1 MNPEGEFLLPI
12 FPLPN
17 LVFFPETRLPL
28 HIFEPRY
35 RQMAKDAIE
44 GEKRIGMM
52 LLKPGWEMNYY
63 GSPPV
68 YEIGTL
74 GTIEHAVALQDGR
87 FNIVLNGT
95 VRYRIL
101 EHVSDSPYRIARVI
115 AAPENAPSPME
126 AYAQRQWLTE
136 LSQQYLQG
144 LPGQTSVPEL
154 ENVKL
159 DALTNALIM
168 SLDVPPEEKQALLE
182 LDDLAQRSERV
193 GAELQRRIEGMQFLA
208 PYRRDGDPNHN

>member
-1 MNPEGEFLLPI
+1 MLPSRLPI

-35 RQMAKDAIE
+35 RQMVKDAIE

-101 EHVSDSPYRIARVI
+101 EHVSDSPYRLARVI
-115 AAPENAPSPME
+115 AAPENAPAPME

-136 LSQQYLQG
+136 LSQQYLNG

>member
-1 MNPEGEFLLPI
+1 MHPEGEFLLPI

-101 EHVSDSPYRIARVI
+101 EHVSDSPYRLARVV

-168 SLDVPPEEKQALLE
+168 SLDVPPEEKQSLLE
-182 LDDLAQRSERV
+182 IDDLAQRSERV

>member
-101 EHVSDSPYRIARVI
+101 EHVSDSPYRLARVI
-115 AAPENAPSPME
+115 AAPENAPAPME

-136 LSQQYLQG
+136 LSQQYLNG
-144 LPGQTSVPEL
+144 LPGQTSAPEL